1 MKAKTIAI
9 MALLGEISAIDIND
23 ENMVLMRKEFEND
36 DGDQFMAESI
46 KEAEA
51 ELKAQQKAKAE
62 GKIFEPL
69 NLSDQVKAEEDR
81 QKQEDEEQNKNVDPA
96 KRKVLNKMTQNLID
110 EALNSKASIKF
121 NDDGN
126 IDIAVVDGNAET
138 ALIRD

>member
-1 MKAKTIAI
+1 